1 MGATGRRLGSGQV
14 SLGGLG
20 LRTGGSYWPTSR
32 FRAGFIRWVR
42 VKDWWELLAD
52 VSVQGRYH

>member
-1 MGATGRRLGSGQV
+1 M
-14 SLGGLG
+14 
-20 LRTGGSYWPTSR
+20 SR

-52 VSVQGRYH
+52 VSVQGRFH